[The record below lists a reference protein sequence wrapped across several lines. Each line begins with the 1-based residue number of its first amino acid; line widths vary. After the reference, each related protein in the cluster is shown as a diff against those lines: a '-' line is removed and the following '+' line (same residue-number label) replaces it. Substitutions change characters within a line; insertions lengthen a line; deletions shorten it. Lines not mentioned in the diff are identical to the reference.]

1 MLTIHEGT
9 LEKFFRK
16 NFYEEIRRLIVGNGG
31 TGAAPLSPSAKSPGG
46 YKPSLYERS
55 ANQSLTSVST
65 SRPTQNGPLQLSR
78 PTMTPP
84 LSSPHNL
91 LNPGLNTAGSQ
102 HDLPSPVQS
111 TPLQRHLAH
120 LVRHGFNGV
129 ASRPDNESHL
139 SQSPPNST
147 MNLPGGIL
155 GPGSIASI
163 TNSGSGSG
171 SGSIKA
177 RLSNKFGSLNFG
189 RG

>member
-9 LEKFFRK
+9 LEKLFRK
-16 NFYEEIRRLIVGNGG
+16 NFTEEIRRLAAGNER
-31 TGAAPLSPSAKSPGG
+31 TDATLLTLSVKSPGVS
-46 YKPSLYERS
+46 KHSLYERS
-55 ANQSLTSVST
+55 VNQSVTSVST
-65 SRPTQNGPLQLSR
+65 SRPTQDRPLQLSI

-84 LSSPHNL
+84 PLSPASGLFGPGISVTENQDDEHSP
-91 LNPGLNTAGSQ
+91 TQ
-102 HDLPSPVQS
+102 

-139 SQSPPNST
+139 SHSPPSSST
-147 MNLPGGIL
+147 NLPGNAT
-155 GPGSIASI
+155 GSASI
-163 TNSGSGSG
+163 TSATG

-177 RLSNKFGSLNFG
+177 KLSNKLGSLSFG

>member
-9 LEKFFRK
+9 LEKLFRK
-16 NFYEEIRRLIVGNGG
+16 NFFEEIRRLAVGNGISDG
-31 TGAAPLSPSAKSPGG
+31 RSGATPVPLSVGSPGG
-46 YKPSLYERS
+46 SKPSLYERS
-55 ANQSLTSVST
+55 MNQSLTSVAT

-84 LSSPHNL
+84 PL
-91 LNPGLNTAGSQ
+91 T
-102 HDLPSPVQS
+102 LPSGFFNSGINMSEIQNDGQAPTQ

-129 ASRPDNESHL
+129 ASRPDNDSHL
-139 SQSPPNST
+139 SHSPPSSNA
-147 MNLPGGIL
+147 NLPGNA
-155 GPGSIASI
+155 PGSASIASV
-163 TNSGSGSG
+163 TG
-171 SGSIKA
+171 SGSIKT